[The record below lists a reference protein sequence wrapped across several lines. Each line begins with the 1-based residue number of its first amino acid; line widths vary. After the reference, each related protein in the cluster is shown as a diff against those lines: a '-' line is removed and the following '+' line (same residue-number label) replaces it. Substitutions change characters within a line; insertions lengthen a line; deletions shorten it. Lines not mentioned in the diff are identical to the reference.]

1 MPAGDGGTLPLEEV
15 FTGRAPFPDLF
26 ESSSRTRFMVDR
38 DDLRQQMIDA
48 FEGAD
53 YPINSPMD
61 LVPALP
67 NGPSTRFESGDFSM
81 TAMELN
87 TKLGSGDFPYD
98 SVEAFVDDVMKQLDE
113 QNLL

>member
-1 MPAGDGGTLPLEEV
+1 
-15 FTGRAPFPDLF
+15 
-26 ESSSRTRFMVDR
+26 MVDR

-53 YPINSPMD
+53 YPISSPMD

-67 NGPSTRFESGDFSM
+67 NGPSTTFESGDFSM

-87 TKLGSGDFPYD
+87 TKLSGGDFPYD
-98 SVEAFVDDVMKQLDE
+98 SAEAFVDDVVDE
-113 QNLL
+113 LENQDLL

>member
-1 MPAGDGGTLPLEEV
+1 
-15 FTGRAPFPDLF
+15 
-26 ESSSRTRFMVDR
+26 MVDKAE
-38 DDLRQQMIDA
+38 LREQLVEA

-67 NGPSTRFESGDFSM
+67 NGPSTSFESGDFSM

-87 TKLGSGDFPYD
+87 TKLGGGDFPYETVD
-98 SVEAFVDDVMKQLDE
+98 SFVDDVIEQLESNGDI
-113 QNLL
+113 

>member
-1 MPAGDGGTLPLEEV
+1 
-15 FTGRAPFPDLF
+15 
-26 ESSSRTRFMVDR
+26 MVDR
-38 DDLRQQMIDA
+38 DDLREQFTDA

-67 NGPSTRFESGDFSM
+67 DGPSTTFESGDFSM

-87 TKLGSGDFPYD
+87 TKVSGGEFPYED
-98 SVEAFVDDVMKQLDE
+98 VESFVDDIMTELAE
-113 QNLL
+113 QDLI

>member
-1 MPAGDGGTLPLEEV
+1 
-15 FTGRAPFPDLF
+15 
-26 ESSSRTRFMVDR
+26 MVDKE
-38 DDLRQQMIDA
+38 DIRQQMIDA

-67 NGPSTRFESGDFSM
+67 DGPGTKFESGDFSM

-87 TKLGSGDFPYD
+87 TKLGGADFPYD
-98 SVEAFVDDVMKQLDE
+98 SPEEFVDDIIAELEE
-113 QNLL
+113 QDYI

>member
-1 MPAGDGGTLPLEEV
+1 
-15 FTGRAPFPDLF
+15 
-26 ESSSRTRFMVDR
+26 MVDR
-38 DDLRQQMIDA
+38 DELREQMMDA

-67 NGPSTRFESGDFSM
+67 QGPGTTFESGDFSM

-87 TKLGSGDFPYD
+87 TKLGGGDFPYE
-98 SVEAFVDDVMKQLDE
+98 SAEAFVDDVMGQLED
-113 QNLL
+113 QGHI

>member
-1 MPAGDGGTLPLEEV
+1 
-15 FTGRAPFPDLF
+15 
-26 ESSSRTRFMVDR
+26 MVDK
-38 DDLRQQMIDA
+38 DDLRQQMIEA

-67 NGPSTRFESGDFSM
+67 QGPGTKFESGDFSM

-87 TKLGSGDFPYD
+87 TKLDGGDFPYD
-98 SVEAFVDDVMKQLDE
+98 SVDAFVDDVMEQLEAQD
-113 QNLL
+113 LL

>member
-1 MPAGDGGTLPLEEV
+1 
-15 FTGRAPFPDLF
+15 
-26 ESSSRTRFMVDR
+26 MVDK

-53 YPINSPMD
+53 YPIDSPMD

-67 NGPSTRFESGDFSM
+67 QGPGTKFESGDFSM

-87 TKLGSGDFPYD
+87 TKLSGAEFPYD
-98 SVEAFVDDVMKQLDE
+98 SPEEFVDEIMEQLEE
-113 QNLL
+113 QDLL